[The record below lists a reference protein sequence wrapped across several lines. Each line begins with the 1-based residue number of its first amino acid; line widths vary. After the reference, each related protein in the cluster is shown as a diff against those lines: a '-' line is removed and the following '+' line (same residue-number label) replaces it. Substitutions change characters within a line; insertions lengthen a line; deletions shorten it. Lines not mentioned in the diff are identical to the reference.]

1 MRIVAQLGYGHQLA
15 DYRLGDPP
23 PRCTQEPFVVN
34 GMMKDPKRTAW

>member
-23 PRCTQEPFVVN
+23 RCTQGPFVVN
-34 GMMKDPKRTAW
+34 GMMKDPKWTAW